1 MTSPPPQ
8 GTETVEETTPAPTP
22 PATAPAGESP
32 LKRPEFRK
40 LLAISI
46 TVALGFGMVIPVLPL
61 LAESFGVGLAA
72 IGLVQLVFGLTRFSF
87 GLVGGLV
94 VDRFGERASTMAGL
108 LIVALSSYAAGFS
121 TTFPQLVLARGFG
134 GAGSALFIGGLMN
147 RILRIIEPEAMG
159 RATGAF
165 RSSFLVGIA
174 AGPVLGGLA
183 ADRFGVAAPFHFY
196 ATGLLVAT
204 VIAYV
209 VMGGAEAAYRRP
221 RRSPLEALRAARP
234 LLHDLRYVVALV
246 ATFVGWWTISGPGQI
261 IGVVYAKNRL
271 ELSPDQ
277 IGLAITMLAVGEVL
291 ILWVAGRASDRYG
304 RRSVLVP
311 SLGVVAVASFLMGQI
326 ESVPLAFFPLMIA
339 IGAGVAAGGTAI
351 GGLLADSIPEGGS
364 GAAVGVNQMA
374 GDLGYLTAPALL
386 GAVAESSLDYEG
398 AYLVGALPAAI
409 VFFVALRLP
418 RGAPRAVDPAA
429 REHPVEPH
437 EPVG

>member
-1 MTSPPPQ
+1 MTERSDTDLEGRP
-8 GTETVEETTPAPTP
+8 GEDPAPLPTP
-22 PATAPAGESP
+22 PSSLESLSP
-32 LKRPEFRK
+32 LRRPEFRK

-46 TVALGFGMVIPVLPL
+46 TVALGFGMIIPVLPL

-121 TTFPQLVLARGFG
+121 TTFPQLVVARGFG

-147 RILRIIEPEAMG
+147 RILRIIEPAAMG

-174 AGPVLGGLA
+174 AGPVLGGLVA
-183 ADRFGVAAPFHFY
+183 HRFGVAAPFHFY

-204 VIAYV
+204 AIAYV
-209 VMGGAEAAYRRP
+209 VMGGSEARFRRD
-221 RRSPLEALRAARP
+221 RRSPLEALSAARP
-234 LLHDLRYVVALV
+234 LLRDLRYVSALL
-246 ATFVGWWTISGPGQI
+246 ATFVGWWTISGPSQI
-261 IGVVYAKNRL
+261 VGVVYAKNRL
-271 ELSPDQ
+271 ELSSDQ
-277 IGLAITMLAVGEVL
+277 IGVAITMLAIGEVL

-311 SLGVVAVASFLMGQI
+311 SLAVVAAATFFMGQI
-326 ESVPLAFFPLMIA
+326 EGAPAAFFPLMML
-339 IGAGVAAGGTAI
+339 IGAGVAAGGTAA

-374 GDLGYLTAPALL
+374 GDLGYLIAPSLI

-398 AYLVGALPAAI
+398 AYLLGALPALL
-409 VFFVALRLP
+409 VLFVALRLP
-418 RGAPRAVDPAA
+418 RHRPGPRSRD
-429 REHPVEPH
+429 EHPVEPH

>member
-1 MTSPPPQ
+1 MSPDDDPASYVAP
-8 GTETVEETTPAPTP
+8 GTPVDEPTPDPAP
-22 PATAPAGESP
+22 SP
-32 LKRPEFRK
+32 LKRPEFRR

-61 LAESFGVGLAA
+61 YAESFGVSLAA

-108 LIVALSSYAAGFS
+108 LIVSLSSYAVGFA
-121 TTFPQLVLARGFG
+121 TTFPQLVIARGFG

-165 RSSFLVGIA
+165 RASFLVGIG
-174 AGPVLGGLA
+174 AGPVLGGVVA
-183 ADRFGVAAPFHFY
+183 ARFGLTAPFHFY
-196 ATGLLVAT
+196 ATGLIVAT

-209 VMGGAEAAYRRP
+209 VMGTRAAAGPIERKP
-221 RRSPLEALRAARP
+221 PLEALRAAKP
-234 LLHDLRYVVALV
+234 LLGDLRYVVALL

-261 IGVVYAKNRL
+261 VGVVYAQNRL
-271 ELSPDQ
+271 ELSTDQ
-277 IGLAITMLAVGEVL
+277 IGVAITMLAVGEVS
-291 ILWVAGRASDRYG
+291 ILWMAGRASDRYG

-311 SLGVVAVASFLMGQI
+311 SLAVVALAAVLMGHI
-326 ESVPLAFFPLMIA
+326 EGIPFAFFPLMVA
-339 IGAGVAAGGTAI
+339 LGAGVAAGGTAA
-351 GGLLADSIPEGGS
+351 GGLLADAIPKEGS

-374 GDLGYLTAPALL
+374 GDLGYLIAPSAI
-386 GAVAESSLDYEG
+386 GAVAETPLDYEG
-398 AYLVGALPAAI
+398 AYMIGALPAVI

-418 RGAPRAVDPAA
+418 RPGPKPEPAPHDRD
-429 REHPVEPH
+429 RHPVEPH